1 MKLDLNLL
9 PVALAIYE
17 TRSVSQAARRLG
29 MSQPALSA
37 ALGRLR
43 VAFNDQLF
51 VRTSRGME
59 PTPRALALMTP
70 TRDILARIED
80 DLLTGIEFDPAL
92 TTHKFSFALS
102 DIGEMVF
109 LPKLL
114 ERIRQE
120 APAASVSSHTMPPEQ
135 IASALESGEID
146 LAIGYFPDLK
156 RGNFF
161 QQRLFSHGFVC
172 LISAGHPYH
181 GERFTLDEFLSFGH
195 AVIRAEGRSQEVFER
210 LLTQRHIQRR
220 VVLSTPHF
228 MAIPFVIAR
237 SDLVVTVPLAVGES
251 FAEFANIRLVA
262 PPLEIP
268 TFDLR
273 QHWHRRYHKD
283 ARSKWLRH
291 LVAELFTGDAA
302 PQYAQHL
309 GQPGV

>member
-1 MKLDLNLL
+1 
-9 PVALAIYE
+9 V
-17 TRSVSQAARRLG
+17 
-29 MSQPALSA
+29 
-37 ALGRLR
+37 
-43 VAFNDQLF
+43 FNDQLF

-59 PTPRALALMTP
+59 PTPRALALITP

-80 DLLTGIEFDPAL
+80 DVMTGIEFDPAL

-120 APAASVSSHTMPPEQ
+120 APHASVNSHTMPPDQ

-156 RGNFF
+156 RSNFF
-161 QQRLFSHGFVC
+161 QQRLFSHGFIC
-172 LISAGHPYH
+172 LISADHPYR
-181 GERFTLDEFLSFGH
+181 GARFTLDEFLSFGH

-210 LLTQRHIQRR
+210 LLEQRHIQRR
-220 VVLSTPHF
+220 IVLSTPHF

-283 ARSKWLRH
+283 ARSRWLRR
-291 LVAELFTGDAA
+291 LVAELFTGEAEPRYTLD
-302 PQYAQHL
+302 L
-309 GQPGV
+309 GKSET

>member
-43 VAFNDQLF
+43 IVFNDQLF

-120 APAASVSSHTMPPEQ
+120 APHASVSSHTMPPEQ
-135 IASALESGEID
+135 IAAALESGEID

-172 LISAGHPYH
+172 LVSADHRFRGA
-181 GERFTLDEFLSFGH
+181 RFTLDEFLSFGH

-210 LLTQRHIQRR
+210 LLAQRHIQRR
-220 VVLSTPHF
+220 IVLSTPHF

-283 ARSKWLRH
+283 ARSKWLRR
-291 LVAELFTGDAA
+291 LVAELFTGDAE
-302 PQYAQHL
+302 PQYSLRLDEAN
-309 GQPGV
+309 G